1 MTHGR
6 ISYGWLFSVPLIS
19 ALMGCIPQGHVD
31 ILVPLK
37 ELNQDIAPVVLS
49 CPDWHYPVGQV
60 VDCKLESSLGEARV
74 QVEVLADGIDFADP
88 VQASLTMREL
98 S

>member
-1 MTHGR
+1 M
-6 ISYGWLFSVPLIS
+6 PLIG
-19 ALMGCIPQGHVD
+19 ALMGCVPQGHVD
-31 ILVPLK
+31 ILVPMK
-37 ELNQDIAPVVLS
+37 ELNQDIAPIVLS

-60 VDCKLESSLGEARV
+60 VGCKLESSRGDAQV
-74 QVEVLADGIDFADP
+74 QVEVFADGIDFADP